1 MYVSTLDHIVYVMLP
16 QLDGARAAG
25 YETHVACQF
34 TRFKDDAAQHA
45 DFLHPLSVQ
54 RNPLDPRNIWALVQ
68 LVRLIKKIQPDIIHC
83 HNPSGGLLGR
93 LAATL
98 AVPPAPKKGGARKPV
113 RVYTAHGFHFHPLGG
128 RLTNVLYRAIERFAG
143 RFLSDAVLTINQ
155 WDFEEAQ
162 RLMPKD
168 RVFATHGVGVSVEVF
183 DPAGVPA
190 ETRQA
195 LRAEFGVPDG
205 GLLITCIGELLP
217 RKNQKEALAV
227 LDQVRKRNQ
236 ERAPVLVLVGDGR
249 EWEALQAQLAGGD
262 KANVHLAGFRRDT
275 KAILAASDIFLFP
288 SLQEGLPCAVQE
300 ALCME
305 VPVVC
310 YPIRGCVDLV
320 DSGCG
325 RIAKEQTVQAL
336 TAALEEVLALTPD
349 ERKALGRAGREK
361 MRQIYSRE
369 HCIAEWLEIYKT
381 LGVAP

>member
-1 MYVSTLDHIVYVMLP
+1 MKLLYVSTLDHIVYVMLP

-34 TRFKDDAAQHA
+34 TRFKDDAGQHA
-45 DFLHPLSVQ
+45 DYLHPLSVQ
-54 RNPLDPRNIWALVQ
+54 RNPLDPRNLLALFE

-98 AVPPAPKKGGARKPV
+98 TRTGAR

-128 RLTNVLYRAIERFAG
+128 RLTNALYRAIERFAG

-155 WDFEEAQ
+155 WDLEEAKK
-162 RLMPKD
+162 LMPKD

-183 DPAGVPA
+183 DPAGVPQ
-190 ETRQA
+190 EMRRA
-195 LRAEFGVPDG
+195 LRAEFGVPEE

-217 RKNQKEALAV
+217 RKNQKDALAV
-227 LDQVRKRNQ
+227 LDQVRKRKQ
-236 ERAPVLVLVGDGR
+236 EPAPVLVLVGDGR
-249 EWEALQAQLAGGD
+249 EWETLQAQLEGVPKGH
-262 KANVHLAGFRRDT
+262 VQLAGFRRDT
-275 KAILAASDIFLFP
+275 KAILAATDIFLFP

-320 DSGCG
+320 DESCG
-325 RIAKEQTVQAL
+325 RIATAQTVEAL
-336 TAALEEVLALTPD
+336 TAALEDVLALPPD

-361 MRQIYSRE
+361 MRRFYSRE
-369 HCIAEWLEIYKT
+369 HCIAEWLELYKT